1 MAAWAS
7 RLVTMSI
14 LGGQINTTQ
23 PIYVA
28 GWPLNQ
34 LTIVCGQ
41 IAKKRE
47 VVLLNAAVY
56 SLFNKLSVINYIKS
70 NIHYTENF

>member
-7 RLVTMSI
+7 GLITMSI
-14 LGGQINTTQ
+14 LGGQINITQ

-41 IAKKRE
+41 IAKQRE
-47 VVLLNAAVY
+47 VLLLNATVY
-56 SLFNKLSVINYIKS
+56 YLFNKLSVINYIKS